1 MTGMKVP
8 VLLAD
13 RSYMVVVGHGVRNQ
27 LAEAIA
33 AKAPRAARA
42 VLVISESLLH
52 QPWASF
58 ETGLPTT
65 TITVPDG
72 EAAKSASQVEHL
84 CTEFSKLELS
94 RHDVVVGVGGGA
106 VTDLAGFAAAVYL
119 RGIAV
124 VHVATSLVAQV
135 DAAIGG
141 KTAVNLVTGKN
152 LMGAFHQPLA
162 VLCDLDFLET
172 LPPRE
177 ILNGRGEIVKCCLLD
192 GLTPPMMS
200 ALSLEDQVLLAVELK
215 ARIVSADEREGGL
228 RALLNYGHT
237 LAHAIEALELG
248 GQELDIRHGEAVAV
262 GLAFAVRLARH
273 LGRVGDDAVASHDE
287 ALSVFGL
294 HAQLPQGLSIDALIN
309 AMAKDKKAHHDL
321 TFVLPGP
328 NGFETVSGISRS
340 DVEIVLEAFGGVK

>member
-1 MTGMKVP
+1 MKVP
-8 VLLAD
+8 VLLAE
-13 RSYMVVVGHGVRNQ
+13 RSYMVVVGHGVRAQ

-42 VLVISESLLH
+42 VLVISESLQT

-58 ETGLPTT
+58 DTGLPTT

-72 EAAKSASQVEHL
+72 EEAKVATQVERL
-84 CTEFSKLELS
+84 CTEFSRLELS

-119 RGIAV
+119 RGISV
-124 VHVATSLVAQV
+124 VHVATSLVAMV

-172 LPPRE
+172 LSPRE

-200 ALSLEDQVLLAVELK
+200 ALSLDDQVLLAVELK

-237 LAHAIEALELG
+237 LAHALEALELG
-248 GQELDIRHGEAVAV
+248 GQELDIRHGEAVAI
-262 GLAFAVRLARH
+262 GLAFAARLARH
-273 LGRVGDDAVASHDE
+273 LGRIGDEVVASHDE

-294 HAQLPQGLSIDALIN
+294 NGNMPPGLSIGELID

-328 NGFETVSGISRS
+328 NGFETVAGISRT